1 MIELSV
7 NKQLTL
13 SIIIPAYNE
22 EHYLRA
28 CLDSIAAQT
37 DSPDEVLV
45 VDNNSTDT
53 TVAIAKEYSFVKVV
67 REKQQSVLYARNR
80 GFNTTR
86 ADIIGRIDA
95 DTRLDTG
102 WVARAREL
110 FRDSTVMAATGPMFF
125 YDMPFSPGNIAV
137 DHMFKGPLYRY
148 DKRFSFL
155 AGTNMVIRRSAWLA
169 VRDEVCMDKDVH
181 EDLDLAIHL
190 RQKDL
195 KISYD
200 TQLRA
205 GMSSR
210 RYDDSPAQMRRYTSM
225 TRRVF
230 KRHGIRTVG
239 VYVSEVAYTLGYI
252 ILWPLRRSYNP
263 RTGRR
268 SMRQFVHGNTPRK
281 NPMD

>member
-1 MIELSV
+1 M